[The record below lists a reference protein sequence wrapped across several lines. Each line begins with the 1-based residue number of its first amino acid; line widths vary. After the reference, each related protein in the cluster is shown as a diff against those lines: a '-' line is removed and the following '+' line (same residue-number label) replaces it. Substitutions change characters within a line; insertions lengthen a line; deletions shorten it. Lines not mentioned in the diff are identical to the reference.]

1 MLAEMTQ
8 TNYDMQNRRNNKA
21 LTLIELL
28 VAIVVTSIVM
38 GAVATLAFA
47 MSSAN
52 KATDDTSEKQAQVRF
67 ATMRISELI
76 RHSKLI
82 CYVNSEEMA
91 IWRDDDTP
99 GGEDQINAGELVY
112 LETDGGGIRLMDFS
126 SVPASLETTGLAL
139 SQLGGLKPSLMSNC
153 TERYAVLVPQ
163 CSNVEFGF
171 LPALPPQSRFVTISF
186 DVLENNAVRTYQTN
200 ATVRGWAGHLL
211 DGSNEIVSD
220 DD

>member
-1 MLAEMTQ
+1 M
-8 TNYDMQNRRNNKA
+8 NKRNKKG
-21 LTLIELL
+21 LTLVELM
-28 VAIVVTSIVM
+28 VAIVITSIVM

-47 MSSAN
+47 MSSATR
-52 KATDDTSEKQAQVRF
+52 ATDDTSEKQAQVRF

-82 CYVNSEEMA
+82 CYVNSEELA

-112 LETDGGGIRLMDFS
+112 IETGDNRIRLMDFS
-126 SVPASLETTGLAL
+126 DVPAPLETTALTL
-139 SQLGGLKPSLMSNC
+139 SQLEGLKPSLMSDC
-153 TERYAVLVPQ
+153 TERYAVLVPE

-171 LPALPPQSRFVTISF
+171 LPALPPQTKFVTISF
-186 DVLENNAVRTYQTN
+186 DVLEDNAVRTYQTN
-200 ATVRGWAGHLL
+200 ATVRSWAGNLL